1 MSDPALPTQAVTRGA
16 AAVPSGSPEAI
27 KTQEA
32 IHQKIAHL
40 YSIERVNA
48 TVFNRAFNNYF
59 NRLVLSMMPADRGV
73 RVLDLMGGTGLL
85 THALFS
91 AGYRNVVLAD
101 LSLDML
107 RYARGSLGAAARPCA
122 GDAMQLP
129 LPDGSFDVVICR
141 GGLHHLPDL
150 AAGVREVARVLKRHG
165 RFLAFDPCDDLRAV
179 RWVRRIMYRMF
190 SFFDDEHEHGLTSRE
205 LGAALAAAGLA
216 VQEMRKFG
224 FVGYTAS
231 GVEAHLFPRLFA
243 HLPRWQ
249 RLGAWVCRIDESL
262 EGSAFLL
269 ATSVRAMKA

>member
-1 MSDPALPTQAVTRGA
+1 MADVTAPLDAQAEVHR
-16 AAVPSGSPEAI
+16 
-27 KTQEA
+27 Q
-32 IHQKIAHL
+32 IAPL
-40 YSIERVNA
+40 YSLERVSR
-48 TVFNRAFNNYF
+48 TVFNRAFNDYF
-59 NRLVLSMMPADRGV
+59 NRLILSMMPADRGV

-85 THALFS
+85 THALLS

-150 AAGVREVARVLKRHG
+150 AAGVREMARVLKRHG
-165 RFLAFDPCDDLRAV
+165 RFLAFDPCDDLGPV
-179 RWVRRIMYRMF
+179 RWVRRLMYRMF
-190 SFFDDEHEHGLTSRE
+190 SFFDDEHERGLTSRE
-205 LGAALAAAGLA
+205 LGAALAATGLA

-224 FVGYTAS
+224 FVGYVLS
-231 GVEAHLFPRLFA
+231 GVEAHLFPRFFA
-243 HLPRWQ
+243 RLPQWQ

-269 ATSVRAMKA
+269 ATSVRAAKP